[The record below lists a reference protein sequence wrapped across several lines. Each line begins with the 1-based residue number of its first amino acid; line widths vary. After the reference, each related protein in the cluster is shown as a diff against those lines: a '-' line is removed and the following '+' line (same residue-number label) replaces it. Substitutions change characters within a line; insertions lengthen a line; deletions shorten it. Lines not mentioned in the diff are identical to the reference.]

1 MSEQDLDAQPNAQ
14 QSMAALLSQI
24 MPQSIAGTPM
34 APPPPGPGNAPISP
48 GSVLPPTSPVVPQPG
63 PRTADVSD
71 QMGLTRQDIT
81 ERLGR
86 ERSLEGQIDP
96 LIKQR
101 ADMPMPQMGYQPHLV
116 HGQGVSGFL
125 KNLLTALETVGVS
138 TAPGRNVES
147 AIYGPGIRKYA
158 AGQQSLADQINQ
170 LKGQQEESQKSLSPL
185 QAMAYHYGTVTERG
199 RHDQAT
205 EQIQQEKADTAA
217 QATVNRHTESL
228 ARLAQGSTRLD
239 LQKNAQSLKSW
250 YDHAL
255 IDTAQARTAAGMSE
269 NDARIAAQKD
279 IVSAVQADKRIDSHS
294 VLDILGLGGLMTP
307 VQGPAGAGQPTPV
320 QPKAGNNPPARN
332 SGRSG
337 VSVTAP
343 DGSVHTFPNQAAA
356 DKFKKLAGIR

>member
-1 MSEQDLDAQPNAQ
+1 MSEQDPNSQPNAQ
-14 QSMAALLSQI
+14 QNMAALLSQV
-24 MPQSIAGTPM
+24 MPQSIARTPM
-34 APPPPGPGNAPISP
+34 APPRPGPGNSPVSP
-48 GSVLPPTSPVVPQPG
+48 GSVLPPTSPIVPQPG
-63 PRTADVSD
+63 PQTGDVSD

-96 LIKQR
+96 LVKQR
-101 ADMPMPQMGYQPHLV
+101 ADMPMPQMGFQPNFV
-116 HGQGVSGFL
+116 HGQGVPGFL
-125 KNLLTALETVGVS
+125 HNLLQALATAGVA
-138 TAPGRNVES
+138 TAPGRDVES

-158 AGQQSLADQINQ
+158 AGQQSLADQINE
-170 LKGQQEESQKSLSPL
+170 LKGQQEEAQKSLSPL

-205 EQIQQEKADTAA
+205 EQIQQQKADTAA
-217 QATVNRHTESL
+217 QATVNRHTKSL

-255 IDTAQARTAAGMSE
+255 IETAQARTTAGMSE

-279 IVSAVQADKRIDSHS
+279 IVAAVQADKRIDSHS

-307 VQGPAGAGQPTPV
+307 VQGPSGAGQPTPL
-320 QPKAGNNPPARN
+320 QPNA
-332 SGRSG
+332 
-337 VSVTAP
+337 AP
-343 DGSVHTFPNQAAA
+343 AAA
-356 DKFKKLAGIR
+356 GGGKR